1 MRHNI
6 KSYSS
11 PQRCSIVL
19 INKQVYKDII
29 IIELYK
35 QNGCQKEE
43 GYLHIPHYVPIG
55 IIKLRGPGFKSRP
68 GTVGGPVT
76 IIMWGA
82 RPGWKLAL
90 S

>member
-1 MRHNI
+1 MKLTSKYSCHKIYGVLLPLRRCIRNI
-6 KSYSS
+6 GLVSS
-11 PQRCSIVL
+11 VRRALAS
-19 INKQVYKDII
+19 
-29 IIELYK
+29 
-35 QNGCQKEE
+35 
-43 GYLHIPHYVPIG
+43 
-55 IIKLRGPGFKSRP
+55 KLRGPGFNSRP